1 MAFTPS
7 PAELELVNQIFAKAD
22 AQKID
27 VLTGQAALKIFGGA
41 KLSPIVWGQ
50 ILNILDE
57 GNNTNRLSRNS
68 VAIAVRLIGW
78 AQKGEKMAATLV
90 NRRECHICNCVFCFP
105 FPRVLLCKP
114 DLCLRLKVFKCL
126 YRNRTRGSR
135 LPSLHCPHY
144 RY

>member
-50 ILNILDE
+50 I
-57 GNNTNRLSRNS
+57 
-68 VAIAVRLIGW
+68 
-78 AQKGEKMAATLV
+78 
-90 NRRECHICNCVFCFP
+90 
-105 FPRVLLCKP
+105 
-114 DLCLRLKVFKCL
+114 
-126 YRNRTRGSR
+126 
-135 LPSLHCPHY
+135 
-144 RY
+144 